1 MNCQKIK
8 RHIDIN
14 SRKIVIHHT
23 HLIDDIMSLLND
35 NDLVFFDDCLYSQ
48 YLFIHQNKQRLQ
60 AKNINCILGFSTQ
73 IYRTTQIPIIENSA
87 ILHDRVHAN
96 DNSAFGGFMSLSEL
110 RELLCFD
117 NIHLAGHGAK
127 HLELEKITTSKLQQS
142 QIFNKDITLMKKE
155 LDALDLHTEIF
166 VFPYAYDDFPCA
178 KKFVYNLGFKYIFAA
193 YDSQRIEIEAL
204 FNQSQLQ

>member
-1 MNCQKIK
+1 MNCQKMK
-8 RHIDIN
+8 QHIDIN

-48 YLFIHQNKQRLQ
+48 YLFIHQNKQQLQ

-87 ILHDRVHAN
+87 ILHDRVHAD
-96 DNSAFGGFMSLSEL
+96 DNTAFGGFMSLSEL

-117 NIHLAGHGAK
+117 NIHLAGHSAK

-142 QIFNKDITLMKKE
+142 QIFNKDITLMKKD
-155 LDALDLHTEIF
+155 LDALNLNTDIF
-166 VFPYAYDDFPCA
+166 VYPYAYDDFPCA
-178 KKFVYNLGFKYIFAA
+178 ETIVRINGFRYIFAGKN
-193 YDSQRIEIEAL
+193 SKRIEIETL
-204 FNQSQLQ
+204 I